1 MRQNLRHNLGTII
14 SAVLFTAALWVL
26 YREVQQYHYQ
36 DVLQHITALPLP
48 RLWLALALTTLSYLV
63 LSGYDLLAFLDV
75 RHPPPYRTIVL
86 TSFISYALSH
96 SIGFAVLT
104 AGSIRYRFY
113 SVWGLSAN
121 EITHVVAFNSLTF
134 WFGFLTL
141 GGLAFLRAPLVLP
154 AAFHLSG
161 ASLHPLGAVFLL
173 LVALYVGAIL
183 YRRTPFTFRGWEFRF
198 PSPTV
203 AILQILLSCID
214 WALAGSVLYVLL
226 PASSALSYPHFLGIF
241 LLAQL
246 AGLLSQVPGG
256 LGVFETAMIML
267 LSPAVPAPV
276 VLAALFTYRGLYYFL
291 PFVLAAILLG
301 AYEVLQRKQ
310 GRRVWK
316 DIA

>member
-1 MRQNLRHNLGTII
+1 MRQNLRHNLGTSI

-36 DVLQHITALPLP
+36 EVVQHITDLP
-48 RLWLALALTTLSYLV
+48 RSPLWLALALTALSYFV
-63 LSGYDLLAFLDV
+63 LAGYDLLAFLDV
-75 RHPPPYRTIVL
+75 HRPPPYRTIIL
-86 TSFISYALSH
+86 TSFISYALSQN
-96 SIGFAVLT
+96 IGFAVLT

-121 EITHVVAFNSLTF
+121 EIAHVVAFNSLTF

-141 GGLAFLRAPLVLP
+141 GGFAFLREPFVLP
-154 AAFHLSG
+154 AAFHISET
-161 ASLHPLGAVFLL
+161 SLRFLGTVFLL
-173 LVALYVGAIL
+173 LVVLYVGAIR
-183 YRRTPFTFRGWEFRF
+183 YQRTPFTFRGWEFRF
-198 PSPTV
+198 PSPMV

-214 WALAGSVLYVLL
+214 WALAASVLYVLL
-226 PASSALSYPHFLGIF
+226 PASSALSFPYFLGVF

-256 LGVFETAMIML
+256 LGVFETAMIMF

-291 PFVLAAILLG
+291 PFALAAILLG
-301 AYEVLQRKQ
+301 GYEVLQRKQ
-310 GRRVWK
+310 GYEVRK
-316 DIA
+316 DVA

>member
-1 MRQNLRHNLGTII
+1 MWQKLQHNLGTCI

-26 YREVQQYHYQ
+26 HHELQQYQFHE
-36 DVLQHITALPLP
+36 VLQHITALPRS
-48 RLWLALALTTLSYLV
+48 RLLLAFGLTALSYLV
-63 LSGYDLLAFLDV
+63 LAGYDLLAFLDV
-75 RHPPPYRTIVL
+75 CHPPPYRTIIL
-86 TSFISYALSH
+86 TSFISYAFSH
-96 SIGFAVLT
+96 SIGFAILT

-161 ASLHPLGAVFLL
+161 ASLRPLGAGFLL
-173 LVALYVGAIL
+173 LVATYVGAIL
-183 YRRTPFTFRGWEFRF
+183 YRRTPFSFRGWEFRF

-214 WALAGSVLYVLL
+214 WTLAASVLYALL
-226 PASSALSYPHFLGIF
+226 PASSVLSYPHFLGVF

-291 PFVLAAILLG
+291 PFVLAAILLSTH
-301 AYEVLQRKQ
+301 EVLQRKKEYSV
-310 GRRVWK
+310 GSE
-316 DIA
+316 